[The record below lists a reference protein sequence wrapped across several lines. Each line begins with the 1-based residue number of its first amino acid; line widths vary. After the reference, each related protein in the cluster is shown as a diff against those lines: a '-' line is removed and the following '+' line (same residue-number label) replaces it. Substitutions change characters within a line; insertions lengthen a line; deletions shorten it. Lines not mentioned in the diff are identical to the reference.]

1 MSETARQAGERPR
14 AARRQVARD
23 LVDLETVL
31 IRNGGDE
38 GPVRLVDLSRK
49 GFHARCADLR
59 FARGDVVTLRL
70 PLVGFIPG
78 RVMWGLKGC
87 FGCQFSVPLDERT
100 YLRLLARIRA
110 QTPPASPSPA
120 G

>member
-1 MSETARQAGERPR
+1 MSETARQAEARPHI
-14 AARRQVARD
+14 ARRQVARD
-23 LVDLETVL
+23 LVDLETLL

-38 GPVRLVDLSRK
+38 VAVRLVDLSRK
-49 GFHARCADLR
+49 GFHARCAGPR

-70 PLVGFIPG
+70 PLVGFVPG

-110 QTPPASPSPA
+110 QTPPALASPA

>member
-1 MSETARQAGERPR
+1 MPETARQADEHQH
-14 AARRQVARD
+14 ASRRQVARD
-23 LVDLETVL
+23 LVDLGTVL

-38 GPVRLVDLSRK
+38 VAVRLVDLSRK
-49 GFHARCADLR
+49 GFHARCASPQ
-59 FARGDVVTLRL
+59 FARGDVVTVRL

-110 QTPPASPSPA
+110 QTPPAPASPA